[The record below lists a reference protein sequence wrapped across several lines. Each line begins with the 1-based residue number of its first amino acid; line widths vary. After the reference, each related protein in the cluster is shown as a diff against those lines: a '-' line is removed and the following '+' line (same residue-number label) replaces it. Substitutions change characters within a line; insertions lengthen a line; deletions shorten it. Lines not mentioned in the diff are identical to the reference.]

1 MNTLI
6 RKGEFMQ
13 ALDIVKTAVKAIDSK
28 KGENIE
34 GSMSFLKAKEKE
46 LLLHLIKKHKNE
58 FTPIEVS
65 REIGVTNKTV
75 INRLAVLVKNG
86 FVIPILVNERIRS
99 YELSGFTKTHE
110 KEIVKEIR

>member
-34 GSMSFLKAKEKE
+34 VIGITD
-46 LLLHLIKKHKNE
+46 LIK
-58 FTPIEVS
+58 I
-65 REIGVTNKTV
+65 
-75 INRLAVLVKNG
+75 
-86 FVIPILVNERIRS
+86 
-99 YELSGFTKTHE
+99 
-110 KEIVKEIR
+110 